1 MPTPQEFYFFFV
13 PHSTENRYNI
23 HNLDSSLVF
32 FMPDKQIE
40 LIIQRAC
47 AESFSDS
54 EKYII
59 DDFLQETGGKNPA
72 NWTVIDA
79 DLFISRLDGADVSNE
94 FLSGA
99 ITRLA
104 QLAPAHIVSRVL
116 GSDRDGDGIPLYEE
130 LKLGTRA
137 TEYDSP
143 QEVAVKLHK
152 LYVYPP
158 SLGDIEL

>member
-1 MPTPQEFYFFFV
+1 M
-13 PHSTENRYNI
+13 S
-23 HNLDSSLVF
+23 
-32 FMPDKQIE
+32 DKQIE
-40 LIIQRAC
+40 LIIQRAS
-47 AESFSDS
+47 ASTFSDF
-54 EKYII
+54 EKHII
-59 DDFLQETGGKNPA
+59 DDFLQETSGKNPA
-72 NWTVIDA
+72 NWTAIDA
-79 DLFISRLDGADVSNE
+79 DRFISCLDSADVSNE

-116 GSDRDGDGIPLYEE
+116 GSDRDSDGVPLYEE

-143 QEVAVKLHK
+143 QEVAKKLHK
-152 LYVYPP
+152 LYVYSP

>member
-1 MPTPQEFYFFFV
+1 MV
-13 PHSTENRYNI
+13 A
-23 HNLDSSLVF
+23 
-32 FMPDKQIE
+32 KQIE
-40 LIIQRAC
+40 SIIKRAST
-47 AESFSDS
+47 ETFSDS

-59 DDFLQETGGKNPA
+59 DDFLQSTGGGNPA

-79 DLFISRLDGADVSNE
+79 DRFIARFDGADVSNE

-104 QLAPAHIVSRVL
+104 QIAPAHIVSRVL

-137 TEYDSP
+137 TKYDTPQDIAVARQKQYISP
-143 QEVAVKLHK
+143 G
-152 LYVYPP
+152 
-158 SLGDIEL
+158 GDMEM